1 MDNFKTNFLKV
12 ALPLII
18 MGLILLYFFNSISY
32 VSHNG
37 YVFQVKKCGNELEVV
52 SGSDSVGEIIMIDEH
67 TIKSSKESSSYEVN
81 TNEEGYSIHLI
92 LPDGS
97 YITHNLTGKRFVEFN
112 AANKNILYG
121 GNSGKASIDKLSGE
135 ESNKLFMDKSIGIFN
150 KRELFISA
158 IIVRIEV
165 IHFYVLITG
174 YFSIYILLAVIAYLV
189 YLKPQM
195 ACGVY
200 YKLTKSVAMLGDIH
214 RIRVASY
221 CFLLLSPL
229 AILLLLLY

>member
-1 MDNFKTNFLKV
+1 MVFRISKIHTNADFT
-12 ALPLII
+12 
-18 MGLILLYFFNSISY
+18 FSN
-32 VSHNG
+32 NR
-37 YVFQVKKCGNELEVV
+37 
-52 SGSDSVGEIIMIDEH
+52 
-67 TIKSSKESSSYEVN
+67 
-81 TNEEGYSIHLI
+81 YSIHLI

-121 GNSGKASIDKLSGE
+121 GKSGKASIDKLSGE
-135 ESNKLFMDKSIGIFN
+135 ESNKLFMDKSKGIFN

-165 IHFYVLITG
+165 INFYILITG
-174 YFSIYILLAVIAYLV
+174 YFIIYILLVVIAYLV